1 MEPREPLFQ
10 AVDPDFG
17 KRVRESFGRQG
28 LMHTLG
34 AELTEIRPGF
44 CEIRLPY
51 REALSQQ
58 HGFFHAG
65 ATTAIADSAGG
76 YAAYSL
82 MEASDSVLAVEF
94 KINLL
99 APARGELLVARARVL
114 KSGRTL
120 FVCRSDVSALSG
132 GEEALCATMQQTV
145 MRMAG
150 RPDRPA
156 AG

>member
-1 MEPREPLFQ
+1 METTEPSFQ
-10 AVDPDFG
+10 AVDPDFEE
-17 KRVRESFGRQG
+17 RVRASFERQG
-28 LMHTLG
+28 LMRTLG
-34 AELTEIRPGF
+34 AELAEIRPGF

-51 REALSQQ
+51 REGLSQQ

-65 ATTAIADSAGG
+65 ATAAIADSAGG

-82 MEASDSVLAVEF
+82 MDAADSVLAVEF

-114 KSGRTL
+114 KAGRTL
-120 FVCRSDVSALSG
+120 FVCRTDVFARRG
-132 GEEALCATMQQTV
+132 GEETLCASMQQTA
-145 MRMAG
+145 MRMAE

-156 AG
+156 PR